1 MMRGALERA
10 NVEPARVGYINAHGT
25 STPLGD
31 AAETKA
37 IKDVFGDHAYKLAVS
52 STKSMMGH
60 TFGAAGAIEAIM
72 CVLALRDG
80 ILPPTIN
87 YREPDPDCDLDYVP
101 NTRAADA
108 GRRRAVERDGAR
120 RPQRLRAPRPRGV
133 KVQLV
138 RNATLLLDSS
148 HGRILV
154 DPMLRAAGT
163 SPPIENT
170 PNPKPNPLVEL
181 PMPAE
186 DVLAGV
192 DLCIVTHLHRD
203 HFDDL
208 VPLDLPILTQPESAD
223 ELRSRGHTNV
233 TTHHPDIPMT
243 RGQHGTGEIG
253 RALGPVSGWVV
264 DGVYIA
270 GDTILCDEV
279 REARERY
286 EPRATIVNGGGARF
300 LEGDPIV
307 MTAAEVAQL
316 DGTVVV
322 VHLEAINHCLEPRS
336 AYTGAI
342 VPLDGEVLDL

>member
-1 MMRGALERA
+1 
-10 NVEPARVGYINAHGT
+10 
-25 STPLGD
+25 
-31 AAETKA
+31 
-37 IKDVFGDHAYKLAVS
+37 
-52 STKSMMGH
+52 
-60 TFGAAGAIEAIM
+60 
-72 CVLALRDG
+72 
-80 ILPPTIN
+80 
-87 YREPDPDCDLDYVP
+87 
-101 NTRAADA
+101 
-108 GRRRAVERDGAR
+108 
-120 RPQRLRAPRPRGV
+120 
-133 KVQLV
+133 
-138 RNATLLLDSS
+138 
-148 HGRILV
+148 
-154 DPMLRAAGT
+154 MLRAAGT

-170 PNPKPNPLVEL
+170 PNQKPNPLVEL

-186 DVLAGV
+186 DVLDDV

-223 ELRSRGHTNV
+223 ELRRRGHTNV
-233 TTHHPDIPMT
+233 TTHHPEIPMT
-243 RGQHGTGEIG
+243 RGRHGTGEIG

-279 REARERY
+279 HEARDRHQ
-286 EPRATIVNGGGARF
+286 PRATIVNGGGARF

>member
-1 MMRGALERA
+1 
-10 NVEPARVGYINAHGT
+10 
-25 STPLGD
+25 
-31 AAETKA
+31 
-37 IKDVFGDHAYKLAVS
+37 
-52 STKSMMGH
+52 
-60 TFGAAGAIEAIM
+60 
-72 CVLALRDG
+72 LR
-80 ILPPTIN
+80 
-87 YREPDPDCDLDYVP
+87 
-101 NTRAADA
+101 
-108 GRRRAVERDGAR
+108 
-120 RPQRLRAPRPRGV
+120 
-133 KVQLV
+133 VQLV
-138 RNATLLLDSS
+138 RHATLLLDSS

-163 SPPIENT
+163 TPPIENT

-181 PMPAE
+181 PVPADE
-186 DVLAGV
+186 VLAGV

-233 TTHHPDIPMT
+233 TTRHPDIPMT
-243 RGQHGTGEIG
+243 RGWHGTGEIG

-264 DGVYIA
+264 DGVYLT
-270 GDTILCDEV
+270 GDTILCEEV
-279 REARERY
+279 HEARERY
-286 EPRATIVNGGGARF
+286 QPRATIVNAGGARF

-316 DGTVVV
+316 DGTVAV

>member
-1 MMRGALERA
+1 M
-10 NVEPARVGYINAHGT
+10 
-25 STPLGD
+25 
-31 AAETKA
+31 
-37 IKDVFGDHAYKLAVS
+37 
-52 STKSMMGH
+52 
-60 TFGAAGAIEAIM
+60 
-72 CVLALRDG
+72 
-80 ILPPTIN
+80 
-87 YREPDPDCDLDYVP
+87 
-101 NTRAADA
+101 
-108 GRRRAVERDGAR
+108 
-120 RPQRLRAPRPRGV
+120 
-133 KVQLV
+133 KVTLV
-138 RNATLLLDSS
+138 RHATLLLETSV
-148 HGRILV
+148 GRILV

-170 PNPKPNPLVEL
+170 PNPRPNPLVEL
-181 PMPAE
+181 PLPADE
-186 DVLAGV
+186 VLDGV
-192 DLCIVTHLHRD
+192 DLCIVTHLHLD

-208 VPLDLPILTQPESAD
+208 IPLDLPILTQPESAD
-223 ELRSRGHTNV
+223 ELRRRGHTHV

-243 RGQHGTGEIG
+243 RGQHGTGDIG
-253 RALGPVSGWVV
+253 RALGPVSGFVV

-279 REARERY
+279 HEARERHQ
-286 EPRATIVNGGGARF
+286 PRATIVNGGGARF

>member
-1 MMRGALERA
+1 
-10 NVEPARVGYINAHGT
+10 
-25 STPLGD
+25 
-31 AAETKA
+31 
-37 IKDVFGDHAYKLAVS
+37 
-52 STKSMMGH
+52 
-60 TFGAAGAIEAIM
+60 
-72 CVLALRDG
+72 
-80 ILPPTIN
+80 
-87 YREPDPDCDLDYVP
+87 
-101 NTRAADA
+101 
-108 GRRRAVERDGAR
+108 
-120 RPQRLRAPRPRGV
+120 V
-133 KVQLV
+133 KVRLV
-138 RNATLLLDSS
+138 RHATLLLESS
-148 HGRILV
+148 LGRILV

-186 DVLAGV
+186 EVLDGV

-208 VPLDLPILTQPESAD
+208 IPLDLRILTQPESAD

-233 TTHHPDIPMT
+233 TTHHPEIPMT

-264 DGVYIA
+264 DGVYSA

-279 REARERY
+279 HEARERY
-286 EPRATIVNGGGARF
+286 TPRATIVNGGGARF
-300 LEGDPIV
+300 LEGNPIV

-316 DGTVVV
+316 DGTVAV

-342 VPLDGEVLDL
+342 VPSDGEVLEL